1 MGVGSSKTEKKEQPK
16 IEAKDLKI
24 LLEIAQK
31 KNTLY
36 RNKKVDEIKR
46 KKEEIAKCLVQ
57 NNMDLANAKMNNLL
71 KDEDLITICD
81 ILNPIFEIIK
91 EKCPYI
97 ISSSE
102 CPADL
107 RAPLDTVL
115 YAATRMEVDGFMQ
128 FREKIIQKYGIAYVE
143 KAGNNED
150 KFVNQ
155 NVVEKLKV
163 TPFTPEMI
171 KIRIKQ
177 LCKEKKLNIKFD
189 ENIVGGDWEP
199 QIGDPNLNKNPYASM
214 RPNLPTQSFVQ
225 QNSGNVGQ
233 GDYPTFGPGQQPPSQ
248 GGFPMPDNQ
257 GGFPQPNPYQS
268 NQGGFPQP
276 SPYQSNQG
284 GSNQPNP
291 YASNQGGSNQ
301 PNPYQS
307 NQGGANQPNPYT
319 SNQGGFPQ
327 PNPYQSN
334 NGGFP
339 QPSNNGENNNLPSA
353 SFINQ
358 IQNNNDVWNKT
369 VGDTIPISEK
379 SSHLEQSNPPSNN
392 TNNSNNFD
400 PHISKNFP
408 QENTKSANVLTNNV
422 DDLFIKEANATIY
435 NSTNNPQNP
444 KPASGEN
451 NNNAESQNMT
461 AKTMKASL
469 ANPDNKVNPFI
480 NEENPFDVP
489 TIQESQSNNLKTS
502 SQKQESNSG
511 VFDMKTVE
519 EEELKKIN
527 ISSQKQDSNSG
538 VFDMK
543 TIPEEDLKK
552 LNVSGQN
559 TSQTNKS
566 VSPLD
571 IPTLPVEEIQKLNIT
586 DKKVEEFDPNANFKD
601 PFDTATIPMDEEK
614 SIKESGTK
622 NGLDPCTVNPFKGSM
637 A

>member
-1 MGVGSSKTEKKEQPK
+1 
-16 IEAKDLKI
+16 
-24 LLEIAQK
+24 
-31 KNTLY
+31 
-36 RNKKVDEIKR
+36 
-46 KKEEIAKCLVQ
+46 
-57 NNMDLANAKMNNLL
+57 MDLANAKMNNLL

-189 ENIVGGDWEP
+189 ENIVGGVWEP

-233 GDYPTFGPGQQPPSQ
+233 GDYPTFGPGQQTPSQ

-276 SPYQSNQG
+276 
-284 GSNQPNP
+284 
-291 YASNQGGSNQ
+291 
-301 PNPYQS
+301 NPYQS
-307 NQGGANQPNPYT
+307 NQ
-319 SNQGGFPQ
+319 
-327 PNPYQSN
+327 
-334 NGGFP
+334 GGFP

-369 VGDTIPISEK
+369 VGETIPISEK
-379 SSHLEQSNPPSNN
+379 SSHLEQSNQPNN
-392 TNNSNNFD
+392 NANNSNNFN
-400 PHISKNFP
+400 PHFSNNFP
-408 QENTKSANVLTNNV
+408 QDNTKSANALTNNV

-614 SIKESGTK
+614 SIKESGAK
-622 NGLDPCTVNPFKGSM
+622 SGLDPCTVNPFKGSM